1 MDAKMIATSKWL
13 AYVLRHGGAA
23 DLGLQKRPGGWLKL
37 AELEAT
43 GRSSEIELLI
53 LLQSDKAGRFQA
65 FCNRGEFWVR
75 AVPGR
80 GSRQEVIPANAVP
93 PPPRHAPPP
102 SAASSWSTPR
112 GGGHAT
118 PQMPSLGPSSAVW
131 RGEWVGQW

>member
-13 AYVLRHGGAA
+13 AYVLRHRGAA

-37 AELEAT
+37 AELEAA
-43 GRSSEIELLI
+43 GRSSAAELLV
-53 LLQSDKAGRFQA
+53 LLQSDGAGRFQA

-75 AVPGR
+75 A
-80 GSRQEVIPANAVP
+80 
-93 PPPRHAPPP
+93 AP
-102 SAASSWSTPR
+102 STPL

-118 PQMPSLGPSSAVW
+118 PQTPPSLGPHSPVW